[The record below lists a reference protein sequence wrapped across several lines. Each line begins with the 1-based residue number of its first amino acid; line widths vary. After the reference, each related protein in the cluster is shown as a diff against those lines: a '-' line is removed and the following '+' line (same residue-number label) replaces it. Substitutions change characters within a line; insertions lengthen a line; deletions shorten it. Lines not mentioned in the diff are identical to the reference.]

1 MLASNSIDS
10 DTLSKHWPFCAIKQ
24 STHQLLFAV
33 KTCAYYI
40 GKKIA
45 SITARQDVFN
55 FWYISFAVF
64 FRTW

>member
-40 GKKIA
+40 GKKN
-45 SITARQDVFN
+45 SFHHSSARC
-55 FWYISFAVF
+55 I
-64 FRTW
+64 